1 MIAVFFFFL
10 IQFYLKKLLKSYLQ
24 LIRLKKRKNYSFKNT
39 IYNSWLQ
46 FCRNKVSKK
55 ANWSMAERQII
66 EYRILPI
73 CLMSD
78 DIGKK
83 SKC

>member
-1 MIAVFFFFL
+1 
-10 IQFYLKKLLKSYLQ
+10 
-24 LIRLKKRKNYSFKNT
+24 
-39 IYNSWLQ
+39 
-46 FCRNKVSKK
+46 
-55 ANWSMAERQII
+55 MAERQII

-83 SKC
+83 KQMLK